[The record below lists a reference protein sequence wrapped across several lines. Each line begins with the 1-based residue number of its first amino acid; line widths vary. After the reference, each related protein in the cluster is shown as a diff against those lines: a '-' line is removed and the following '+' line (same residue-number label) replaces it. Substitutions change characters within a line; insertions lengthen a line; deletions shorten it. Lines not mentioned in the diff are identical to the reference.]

1 MKRYIAVNIKH
12 CEGYV
17 SARCDEY
24 DLFLDAADI
33 TDAVDGLKQMLDEI
47 GVKMVKNRQEIK
59 YEPDTEND
67 MIIFIETDFEK
78 EYKCRYSNVVRR
90 NVSLP
95 AWLDEDIRNY
105 RLDASKIF
113 QAAVEKELEDRKR
126 IKNTEELRKNIDSK
140 ILEDFLR
147 EEMEKRFK
155 GEQK

>member
-1 MKRYIAVNIKH
+1 MKRYIAVKIKH

-17 SARCDEY
+17 SARCEEY
-24 DLFLDAADI
+24 DLSLDAADI
-33 TDAVDGLKQMLDEI
+33 TDVIDGLKQMLDEI

-59 YEPDTEND
+59 SSPETDKD
-67 MIIFIETDFEK
+67 MTVFIETDFER

-105 RLDASKIF
+105 KLDASKIF
-113 QAAVEKELEDRKR
+113 QAAIEKELEDRKR
-126 IKNTEELRKNIDSK
+126 IKNTEELRENVDSK

-147 EEMEKRFK
+147 EEMAKRFK
-155 GEQK
+155 GE